1 MSVGVPSLSGGLR
14 SFIVKAMGYAIDPE
28 VLIPV
33 QPLMYVTLVERLTR
47 SLCFLTCPMA
57 PVDLPSECGVFIL
70 TN

>member
-1 MSVGVPSLSGGLR
+1 M
-14 SFIVKAMGYAIDPE
+14 VKAMGYAIDPE

-33 QPLMYVTLVERLTR
+33 QPLMYVTLVERLTW